1 MAGAPGPRSLSGTA
15 LASDRTPPSTATVV
29 AYYRSLSARPF
40 SQGDCEEAMYSVLQ
54 SSLNVLWRRDAPEGA
69 RPFLFFSVRPK
80 AHRLASDRYPL
91 STETWSCSCA
101 EISRG
106 GRLRSTPSLPFAFQ
120 LPRRILS
127 HPVPSHPIPSHP
139 CLASPAP
146 SRLGS
151 VAERRSAGSRVV
163 PTRRAA
169 IAAQVTEVPLAWPFA
184 WPFAT
189 SSPVSSFPCVR
200 AMSVSRHQQPSEI
213 IGAVVASAWNDS
225 HFTTVVLRL
234 RDGKQVILPRVQM
247 LSIDLPPI
255 AVSPP
260 GTPDSPP
267 DNGQARGRSRS
278 RPHESG
284 QRTPEEEIAE
294 ASQQD

>member
-1 MAGAPGPRSLSGTA
+1 M
-15 LASDRTPPSTATVV
+15 
-29 AYYRSLSARPF
+29 
-40 SQGDCEEAMYSVLQ
+40 
-54 SSLNVLWRRDAPEGA
+54 
-69 RPFLFFSVRPK
+69 
-80 AHRLASDRYPL
+80 
-91 STETWSCSCA
+91 
-101 EISRG
+101 
-106 GRLRSTPSLPFAFQ
+106 
-120 LPRRILS
+120 
-127 HPVPSHPIPSHP
+127 
-139 CLASPAP
+139 
-146 SRLGS
+146 
-151 VAERRSAGSRVV
+151 
-163 PTRRAA
+163 
-169 IAAQVTEVPLAWPFA
+169 TEVPLAWPFA

-213 IGAVVASAWNDS
+213 IGAVVAIAWNDS
-225 HFTTVVLRL
+225 HFTAVVLRL